1 VRALAERLH
10 LPAIMMTSS
19 RLLVADPDGVPHEI
33 IGITLFVSFLLAAS
47 CFVAL
52 AAGGAASVLALL
64 VAPVGVLAIERR
76 SRQQRSRQHARRK

>member
-1 VRALAERLH
+1 M
-10 LPAIMMTSS
+10 PPSMMTSS

-47 CFVAL
+47 CLVAL
-52 AAGGAASVLALL
+52 AVGGVAGVLALL
-64 VAPVGVLAIERR
+64 VAPVGVVVIERR